1 MISVVSYMKVIPPG
15 NKKPQKPL
23 IIKNFIEGVNRCG
36 DKGIVSNSWNIVPA
50 DVAVLQGFVHEKPQ
64 KHRHLMLRKS
74 VFETQ
79 QKRNK
84 RTMIVDSSLFL
95 YADPQQSKNYLRYG
109 YDGIFPNTA
118 EYCWDKPDPLRWE
131 VIKKDL
137 GIELKPWRLGGGR
150 YILVCCQR
158 DGGWSM
164 GGMKVTAWLQH
175 VIQEIRKFTKKEIRI
190 RFHPGDKT
198 TIQHKALVRQWINT
212 GLNEFR
218 NIVISGAKDIRDD
231 FALAHAVVGHNSSP
245 TVASVIE
252 GIPTLVTDPDKA
264 QIKGV
269 NLPKWEDIEN
279 PQEYNREEWIRRIAQ
294 IHWTLDEVKAGMAWK
309 HLRNYVK

>member
-1 MISVVSYMKVIPPG
+1 MISVVGYMKVIPPG

-36 DKGIVSNSWNIVPA
+36 DKGIVSNSWTLIPA

-64 KHRHLMLRKS
+64 KHRHLMLRKN

-79 QKRNK
+79 QNRNK

-95 YADPQQSKNYLRYG
+95 YADPTQSKNYLRYG

-118 EYCWDKPDPLRWE
+118 EYCCDNPDPLRWE

-137 GIELKPWRLGGGR
+137 GIDLKPWRLGGGR

-164 GGMKVTAWLQH
+164 GGLKVNVWLQH
-175 VIQEIRKFTKKEIRI
+175 VIESIRKFTKKEIRI
-190 RFHPGDKT
+190 RFHPGDKMSS
-198 TIQHKALVRQWINT
+198 QWASLVRQWINT
-212 GLNEFR
+212 GQNQYR
-218 NIVISGAKDIRDD
+218 NIVISGAKELRDE
-231 FALAHAVVGHNSSP
+231 FVHAQAVVGHNSSP

-252 GIPTLVTDPDKA
+252 GIPTLVTDPLKA

-269 NLPKWEDIEN
+269 NLEKWEDLEN
-279 PQEYNREEWIRRIAQ
+279 PKEFDREIWIRKIAQ
-294 IHWTLDEVKAGMAWK
+294 THWTLDEVKSGLAWQ
-309 HLRNYVK
+309 HLRKYIK